1 MAYVRVAD
9 KLKQLNN
16 AEFKLLD
23 AVDVEMDDGT
33 NLQETVDALKTASGS
48 IDTMT
53 TDEWTTFYEG
63 LTIYVS
69 SS

>member
-16 AEFKLLD
+16 AKFKLLD

-48 IDTMT
+48 IDIMT

-63 LTIYVS
+63 LTIDVS

>member
-33 NLQETVDALKTASGS
+33 NLQETVDALKTASGN

-63 LTIYVS
+63 LTIDVS

>member
-16 AEFKLLD
+16 AKFKLLD

-63 LTIYVS
+63 LTIDVS

>member
-48 IDTMT
+48 IDIMT

-63 LTIYVS
+63 LTIDVS

>member
-63 LTIYVS
+63 LTIDVS